1 MATLKKAIFQ
11 REVNKIIFSKDLETL
26 AFQRADKIFQKI
38 KTRALR
44 EFNTHKITKEIESG
58 PFGENISG
66 TIQGGNANSNLFSFI
81 GFPAASDPTG
91 VIREYLQFNI
101 NLTKKPESKKIK
113 NGIQYIFDVEGPAM
127 SELEAL
133 TPMPWEQG
141 RSWIRGIERGISG
154 IGFYLSGN
162 YKVPEPSRSGGGI
175 QVKNKV
181 NQAIFIRSKY
191 ISEILANLRE
201 RLRKAE

>member
-1 MATLKKAIFQ
+1 MATLNKTIFQ
-11 REVNKIIFSKDLETL
+11 REVNKIVFSKDLETL
-26 AFQRADKIFQKI
+26 AYQRAEKIFEKL
-38 KTRALR
+38 KARALR
-44 EFNTHKITKEIESG
+44 EFNTHKITREIESG

-81 GFPAASDPTG
+81 GFPASSDPTN

-101 NLTKKPESKKIK
+101 TLSKKPESKKIK
-113 NGIQYIFDVEGPAM
+113 NGIQYTFDVEGPQM

-191 ISEILANLRE
+191 ISEILKNLRE
-201 RLRKAE
+201 RLKKGE